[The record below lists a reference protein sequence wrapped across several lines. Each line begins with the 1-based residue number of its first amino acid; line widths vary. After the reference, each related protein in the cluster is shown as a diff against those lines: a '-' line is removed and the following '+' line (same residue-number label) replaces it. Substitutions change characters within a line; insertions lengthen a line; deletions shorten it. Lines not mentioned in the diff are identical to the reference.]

1 MGKIIISVFLLLAL
15 SLYAVATTDAVEFF
29 NREEYQEV
37 SLKKGKI
44 AYWQKGSGKDL
55 LLIHGFGASGFSFRN
70 NIDDLAKHF
79 RVWVIDLIGF
89 GLSEK
94 PQESSVYSHLNQ
106 AKTIL
111 EFMDYHK
118 IKTTHLVGHS
128 MGGRI
133 AWFIKAF
140 YPERVNQV
148 VLLGSVLSAQ
158 GREISGFFITVGAY
172 LIKQK
177 WVWRSLLRGQVAN
190 PAMVNEEMIDGY
202 RYPFTQGDVAS
213 WLKVMGNVPIEEL
226 PPIGSENV
234 FALIGEKD
242 KLTIESEAILD
253 NLDVAIYLMPK
264 CGHLLHE
271 EKPEV
276 INKLIINLLSK

>member
-94 PQESSVYSHLNQ
+94 PQESSV
-106 AKTIL
+106 
-111 EFMDYHK
+111 F
-118 IKTTHLVGHS
+118 
-128 MGGRI
+128 
-133 AWFIKAF
+133 
-140 YPERVNQV
+140 
-148 VLLGSVLSAQ
+148 
-158 GREISGFFITVGAY
+158 
-172 LIKQK
+172 
-177 WVWRSLLRGQVAN
+177 SL
-190 PAMVNEEMIDGY
+190 
-202 RYPFTQGDVAS
+202 
-213 WLKVMGNVPIEEL
+213 
-226 PPIGSENV
+226 
-234 FALIGEKD
+234 
-242 KLTIESEAILD
+242 
-253 NLDVAIYLMPK
+253 
-264 CGHLLHE
+264 
-271 EKPEV
+271 KP
-276 INKLIINLLSK
+276 S